1 MRFLPRRALGR
12 TGFVATQLGIGD
24 LADRALGLE
33 ACAATLRRALDAG
46 LNLVDTAPA
55 YEDGFSEQ
63 VVGRALFG
71 RRDGLFVIDKVD
83 HLDRPVASQVERSL
97 DRLGLRPDAFVFHR
111 VASLDEW
118 ERLTAPG
125 GGMDQLAEEVRRGSC
140 RFRGISSH
148 HPDVARAAI
157 LSGACDLILF
167 PVGPFVDE
175 RYLTD
180 VLPLAR
186 ARGVGAVCFK
196 TFAAGML
203 VADTAGYGRPIPE
216 ESRGV
221 KLAPKLSIR
230 DCLAFTL
237 TLDPDVALLGL
248 STPAEQEAA
257 FAAAEEARPLSA
269 ASLDDIRC
277 RATQAVRGKGPT
289 WWNPAD

>member
-33 ACAATLRRALDAG
+33 PCAATLRRALDAG

-63 VVGRALFG
+63 AVGRALFG
-71 RRDGLFVIDKVD
+71 RRDGLFVIDKID
-83 HLDRPVASQVERSL
+83 HLDQPVAPQVEGSVE
-97 DRLGLRPDAFVFHR
+97 RLGLRPDAFVFHR
-111 VASLDEW
+111 VASMEEW

-125 GGMDQLAEEVRRGSC
+125 GGLEQLAEEVARGSC

-148 HPDVARAAI
+148 HPEVALAAI
-157 LSGACDLILF
+157 LSGTCDLILF

-186 ARGVGAVCFK
+186 ARGVGTVCFK

-203 VADTAGYGRPIPE
+203 VTDTGGYGRPIPE

-221 KLAPKLSIR
+221 KLAPKVSVR

-257 FAAAEEARPLSA
+257 FAAAEEFRPLSA
-269 ASLDDIRC
+269 EALDDVRR
-277 RATQAVRGKGPT
+277 RATQAVRGKGPA